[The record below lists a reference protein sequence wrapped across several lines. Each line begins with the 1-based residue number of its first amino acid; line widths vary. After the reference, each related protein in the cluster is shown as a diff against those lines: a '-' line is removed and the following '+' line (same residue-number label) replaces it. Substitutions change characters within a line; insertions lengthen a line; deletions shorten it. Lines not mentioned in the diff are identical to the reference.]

1 MVLVFGLVFMI
12 AVAVLSAISV
22 FIARKA
28 VIDKVEIHLKDKASD
43 TAEIID
49 RMAGSMWQFLT
60 GLARNS
66 IMLDKSLSYTEKCKV
81 LQKEADTNANF
92 DFFSIVDMDGNRF
105 TYEGFVGNFSDMD
118 WFKKSVQG
126 KNAIAEPVISR
137 YTKNLQI
144 VFSVP
149 VYDIDGKIIAVLSA
163 GVPGHGLS
171 HDIADI
177 VVGKTGN
184 CYIMGLD

>member
-1 MVLVFGLVFMI
+1 MKKDGAIKRSSIRVKMVLVFGLVFMI

-66 IMLDKSLSYTEKCKV
+66 IMLDKSLSYT
-81 LQKEADTNANF
+81 
-92 DFFSIVDMDGNRF
+92 
-105 TYEGFVGNFSDMD
+105 
-118 WFKKSVQG
+118 
-126 KNAIAEPVISR
+126 
-137 YTKNLQI
+137 
-144 VFSVP
+144 
-149 VYDIDGKIIAVLSA
+149 
-163 GVPGHGLS
+163 
-171 HDIADI
+171 
-177 VVGKTGN
+177 
-184 CYIMGLD
+184 